1 MANVKHLS
9 EVVIAC
15 SLVPTL
21 VHDALNRHVAI
32 MIGREQ
38 DE

>member
-1 MANVKHLS
+1 MANV
-9 EVVIAC
+9 AR